1 MDVFDSGH
9 PFTNTVPRQ
18 KDVDKGRGVGK
29 VLTKKGEEREGRGE
43 S

>member
-18 KDVDKGRGVGK
+18 KDVDKGGGIWK
-29 VLTKKGEEREGRGE
+29 VLTNSG
-43 S
+43 